1 MADRLL
7 DRLPCIT
14 IKQPW
19 ASAIAECH
27 SNPDAKNIENRVSR
41 SSRSDGQPV
50 PPTRYRGLVGIHAGK
65 AWSTAGRRDPRVRH
79 LLRRH
84 EVLDDRYP
92 AHRPRL
98 YPEDLPAGEIIATA
112 QLVDVHLS
120 ATTGDRLTPTCCHPW
135 GDPGVW
141 HLVLAD
147 VVRLADPVPTR
158 GALGLPWR
166 ADEATTAVVLDQ
178 IAAVGLSR

>member
-1 MADRLL
+1 MDK
-7 DRLPCIT
+7 LPCIT

-27 SNPDAKNIENRVSR
+27 SNPDAKDIENRVSR
-41 SSRSDGQPV
+41 YRRSDGKPV
-50 PPTRYRGLVGIHAGK
+50 PPTRHRGLVGIHTGK
-65 AWSTAGRRDPRVRH
+65 AWSTAGHRDPRVRH
-79 LLRRH
+79 LLRGLTD
-84 EVLDDRYP
+84 ET
-92 AHRPRL
+92 
-98 YPEDLPAGEIIATA
+98 LPAGVIIATA
-112 QLVDVHLS
+112 QLVDVHL
-120 ATTGDRLTPTCCHPW
+120 AAATGDRLTPTCCHPW

-166 ADEATTAVVLDQ
+166 ADEDVT
-178 IAAVGLSR
+178 AAVLGQLAVAEIGR